1 MEEMKQAPNPQQQVF
16 VRTGSKISK
25 EKSISSYGS
34 NPSAE
39 EVKESPNKKKGKQA
53 QNAAQKAQL
62 DQLINGGDN
71 QVPVPNKKWQIL
83 PYMKDVATQGKSS
96 SADFLLCGS
105 QEFLEETVHFVS
117 ENSHIITNQYS
128 YKIIHQFI
136 KKVYNRAKENEKARK
151 GAAIILGVFIDK
163 IYKVRDNMKQ
173 LVCQATAM
181 ENEIK
186 TLIEDD

>member
-1 MEEMKQAPNPQQQVF
+1 
-16 VRTGSKISK
+16 
-25 EKSISSYGS
+25 
-34 NPSAE
+34 
-39 EVKESPNKKKGKQA
+39 
-53 QNAAQKAQL
+53 
-62 DQLINGGDN
+62 
-71 QVPVPNKKWQIL
+71 
-83 PYMKDVATQGKSS
+83 MKDVATQGKSS

-105 QEFLEETVHFVS
+105 QEFLQETVQFVS

-186 TLIEDD
+186 ALIEDDWKFS